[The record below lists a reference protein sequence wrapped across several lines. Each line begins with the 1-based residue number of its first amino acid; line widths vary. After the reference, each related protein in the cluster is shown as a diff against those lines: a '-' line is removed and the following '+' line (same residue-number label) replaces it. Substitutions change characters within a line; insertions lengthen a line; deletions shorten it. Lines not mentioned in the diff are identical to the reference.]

1 MTDLSVNILSKFDT
15 RNAINT
21 LTLAFVN
28 DPAIRWVWPD
38 PGKYLLNF
46 PSFIK
51 AFGDRALQHKSAH
64 FIGAYLGA
72 AFWLPPSVSPNYES
86 VGRLLQMT
94 GSTES
99 QLDNSEVFNQVSKN
113 RPKEPYWY
121 LSILGIDP
129 LFHGKGLGSRLME
142 YATNQF
148 DTNNS
153 LAYLESSNSQNIAFY
168 EKHGFNLLGKVQVN
182 KFPPIFPMIR
192 LPMKDN
198 LVD

>member
-1 MTDLSVNILSKFDT
+1 MIDRSVNILSKHDT
-15 RNAINT
+15 RFAINS

-51 AFGDRALQHKSAH
+51 AFGDRAVECKSAH
-64 FIGAYLGA
+64 YIGAYVGA

-86 VGRLLQMT
+86 VGRLLQLT

-99 QLDNSEVFNQVSKN
+99 QLDNNEVFKQVSKH
-113 RPKEPYWY
+113 RPNEPFWY

-129 LFHGKGLGSRLME
+129 IFHGTGLGSRLMNF
-142 YATNQF
+142 ATKQF
-148 DTNNS
+148 DINNT
-153 LAYLESSNSQNIAFY
+153 LAYLESSNSQNIVFY

-192 LPMKDN
+192 LPMIGS